1 MKAHFNKEVIIGL
14 VTLVSLG
21 LLIFGLNYLKGANIF
36 KPTNHYYARMPNV
49 SDLQN
54 SCPVY
59 VDGFKVG
66 IVRDINY
73 DFYNT
78 GNIIVQISLDKKMKV
93 QTGSHVEIKVG
104 LTSGA
109 YLNLILNKYVSSYY
123 QVGDTIDGVSE
134 KGMMDKVSDDLLPQI
149 ESMLPRLDTILQ
161 GIQYLVNHPAL
172 SKSFEQIETTTANLE
187 ESTRLLNKLLSK
199 DIPPVTRLLNK
210 LLSKDIPP
218 VVANLNQVSSDF
230 TVLSSQFKQMD
241 LLATQRY
248 LDNTLK
254 SIEQMTL
261 QLNNKNNSLGLL
273 LNDRSIYDRLDSAVV
288 NASDLLLDLRLNPKR
303 YVHFSLFGKK

>member
-1 MKAHFNKEVIIGL
+1 MIMKAHFNKEVIIGL

-36 KPTNHYYARMPNV
+36 KPTNHYYAQMPNV
-49 SDLQN
+49 SELQN
-54 SCPVY
+54 SSPVY

-73 DFYNT
+73 DFKEM

-134 KGMMDKVSDDLLPQI
+134 KGIMDKISDDFLPQLETI
-149 ESMLPRLDTILQ
+149 LPRLDTILQ

-172 SKSFEQIETTTANLE
+172 SKSFEHVETTTANLE
-187 ESTRLLNKLLSK
+187 ES
-199 DIPPVTRLLNK
+199 TRLLNK

-230 TVLSSQFKQMD
+230 TVLSSQLKQMD
-241 LLATQRY
+241 FIATQRY
-248 LDNTLK
+248 LDNTLQ
-254 SIEQMTL
+254 SIEQMSL

-273 LNDRSIYDRLDSAVV
+273 LNDRSIYDHLDSTLL

>member
-199 DIPPVTRLLNK
+199 DIPPV
-210 LLSKDIPP
+210 
-218 VVANLNQVSSDF
+218 VANLNQVSSDF